1 MIVGTNGEITSR
13 KAIKKLALRCQ
24 CLRLWIFILIGLNT
38 QNLADGEFVLH
49 PLLRNF
55 EQTLDKTLTPVFNG
69 NNYARSGPSPNI
81 H

>member
-1 MIVGTNGEITSR
+1 MGSFSSGTEEFGPCALVIVGTNGEITSR

-49 PLLRNF
+49 PKTTCF
-55 EQTLDKTLTPVFNG
+55 EQTL
-69 NNYARSGPSPNI
+69 S
-81 H
+81 

>member
-1 MIVGTNGEITSR
+1 VIVGTNGEITSR

-49 PLLRNF
+49 SRDVRTNRHSNNLA
-55 EQTLDKTLTPVFNG
+55 LD
-69 NNYARSGPSPNI
+69 I
-81 H
+81 HFAITMPAEGVN